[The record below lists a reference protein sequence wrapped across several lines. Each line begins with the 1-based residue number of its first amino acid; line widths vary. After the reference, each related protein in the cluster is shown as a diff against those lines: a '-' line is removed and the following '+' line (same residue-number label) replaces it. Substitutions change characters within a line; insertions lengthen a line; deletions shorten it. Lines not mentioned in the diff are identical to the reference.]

1 MDKQKSLLI
10 ADDHALIRNGLRQV
24 IESQNLFDVIEAKN
38 GEEALTLIR
47 EKKPDIAILDIEMPL
62 VSGFEVAKQVQK
74 ESLTIDLVFL
84 TMFNDETIFNKAMDI
99 GVKGYVLKEN
109 TVTEIMQC
117 IQSVLAGKHYLSP
130 AISDFLINRNKR
142 LISTPTDKNG
152 INFLTPTEKNILK
165 QLALMKTNQELAEE
179 FSVSFKTIA
188 ITFATN
194 LGYTAPTLFSNLPLN
209 TQYSFKYLITV

>member
-179 FSVSFKTIA
+179 FSVSIKTIQNHRNNICNKLGLHGA
-188 ITFATN
+188 HALLKFAVEHSVQ
-194 LGYTAPTLFSNLPLN
+194 F
-209 TQYSFKYLITV
+209 